1 MKLYHKA
8 FLYRHK
14 WIQPYLQKVLGGI
27 DAVTFLAALALIGG
41 VVYEHG
47 FIISEGAEADLGVLY
62 RTVWG
67 VFLVQTTMHIG
78 LAYRETL
85 KKYRTFTWVLNI
97 LLYLTLIPVI
107 FFEPESG
114 ALKYF
119 WLFLNNRIFQ
129 LILLLLLSLL
139 RLSSGVIGLLGK
151 RTNPSLILAGSF
163 FLIICI
169 GTGLLMLP
177 RCTVDGISWVNALFV
192 STSAVCVT
200 GLVPVDVATT
210 FTSLGQLVIIILIQ
224 IGGLGVM
231 TLTCFFAMF
240 FMGNTSVYNQLAVRD
255 MISSDSL
262 SSLLSTVI
270 YILFFTLVI
279 EGAGMLVLFLSIHGT
294 LGMTVQQE
302 MVFAA
307 FHSISAFCNAG
318 FSTLSENLGNPL
330 VMQHHNLLYI
340 TISVLIILGGIGFPI
355 LVNFKHI
362 AGYHL
367 KRLFYFIRTGKRDR
381 QRIRHLY
388 NLNTKIVLLTTLI
401 LLTGGTIAI
410 LLFEWNGAFAG
421 MSMPDKWVQAF
432 FNATCPRTAGF
443 TSIGLTSFS
452 LQSLLLMLLLM
463 FIGGA
468 AQSTAGGVKVN
479 AFAAAVLSL
488 FAVIR
493 GKSRVEVFRR
503 QLSVDSIRRS
513 NATLVMYLMI
523 LFLGVF
529 VLSVLE
535 PHASLLAL
543 VFECTSALSTVGS
556 SLGLTPAL
564 GEAGKLFVSLLMFIG
579 RVGVITI
586 VLGFVPPQKHTKYK
600 YPDDNLIITK
610 QESCRI
616 NMIYI

>member
-8 FLYRHK
+8 FLFRHK

-27 DAVTFLAALALIGG
+27 DAVTFLAALALTGG

-503 QLSVDSIRRS
+503 
-513 NATLVMYLMI
+513 
-523 LFLGVF
+523 
-529 VLSVLE
+529 
-535 PHASLLAL
+535 
-543 VFECTSALSTVGS
+543 
-556 SLGLTPAL
+556 
-564 GEAGKLFVSLLMFIG
+564 
-579 RVGVITI
+579 
-586 VLGFVPPQKHTKYK
+586 
-600 YPDDNLIITK
+600 
-610 QESCRI
+610 
-616 NMIYI
+616 

>member
-8 FLYRHK
+8 FLFRHK

-62 RTVWG
+62 RTGWG

-210 FTSLGQLVIIILIQ
+210 FTSLGQLFIIILIQ

-279 EGAGMLVLFLSIHGT
+279 EGAGMLVLFLNIHGT

-600 YPDDNLIITK
+600 YPDDNLII
-610 QESCRI
+610 
-616 NMIYI
+616 N

>member
-340 TISVLIILGGIGFPI
+340 TLSVLIILGGIGFPI

-432 FNATCPRTAGF
+432 FNATCPRTPGF

-600 YPDDNLIITK
+600 YPDDNLII
-610 QESCRI
+610 
-616 NMIYI
+616 N

>member
-586 VLGFVPPQKHTKYK
+586 GLGFVPPQKHTKYK
-600 YPDDNLIITK
+600 YPDDNLII
-610 QESCRI
+610 
-616 NMIYI
+616 N

>member
-468 AQSTAGGVKVN
+468 ARGVKVN

-600 YPDDNLIITK
+600 YPDDNLII
-610 QESCRI
+610 
-616 NMIYI
+616 N

>member
-27 DAVTFLAALALIGG
+27 DAVKFLAALALIGG

-493 GKSRVEVFRR
+493 GKNRVEVFRR

-600 YPDDNLIITK
+600 YPDDNLII
-610 QESCRI
+610 
-616 NMIYI
+616 N

>member
-151 RTNPSLILAGSF
+151 RTNPSLTLAGSF

-600 YPDDNLIITK
+600 YPDDNLII
-610 QESCRI
+610 
-616 NMIYI
+616 N

>member
-262 SSLLSTVI
+262 LSLLSTVI

-493 GKSRVEVFRR
+493 GKNRVEVFRR

-600 YPDDNLIITK
+600 YPDDNLII
-610 QESCRI
+610 
-616 NMIYI
+616 N

>member
-493 GKSRVEVFRR
+493 GKSWVEVFRR

-600 YPDDNLIITK
+600 YPDDNLII
-610 QESCRI
+610 
-616 NMIYI
+616 N

>member
-8 FLYRHK
+8 CLYRHK

-294 LGMTVQQE
+294 LGMTMQQE

-330 VMQHHNLLYI
+330 VMHHHNLLYI

-600 YPDDNLIITK
+600 YPDDNLII
-610 QESCRI
+610 
-616 NMIYI
+616 N

>member
-493 GKSRVEVFRR
+493 GKSRVEVLRR

-600 YPDDNLIITK
+600 YPDDNLII
-610 QESCRI
+610 
-616 NMIYI
+616 N

>member
-564 GEAGKLFVSLLMFIG
+564 GEAGKLFASLLMFIG

-600 YPDDNLIITK
+600 YPDDNLII
-610 QESCRI
+610 
-616 NMIYI
+616 N

>member
-468 AQSTAGGVKVN
+468 AQSNAGGVKVN
-479 AFAAAVLSL
+479 AFAAALLSL

-493 GKSRVEVFRR
+493 GKNRVEVFRR

-600 YPDDNLIITK
+600 YPDDNLII
-610 QESCRI
+610 
-616 NMIYI
+616 N

>member
-47 FIISEGAEADLGVLY
+47 FILSEGAEADLGVLY

-600 YPDDNLIITK
+600 YPDDNLII
-610 QESCRI
+610 
-616 NMIYI
+616 N

>member
-27 DAVTFLAALALIGG
+27 DVVTFLAALALIGG

-139 RLSSGVIGLLGK
+139 RLSSEVIGLLGK

-240 FMGNTSVYNQLAVRD
+240 FMGNTS
-255 MISSDSL
+255 
-262 SSLLSTVI
+262 
-270 YILFFTLVI
+270 
-279 EGAGMLVLFLSIHGT
+279 
-294 LGMTVQQE
+294 
-302 MVFAA
+302 
-307 FHSISAFCNAG
+307 G

-488 FAVIR
+488 LAVIR

-529 VLSVLE
+529 VLSSLE

-600 YPDDNLIITK
+600 YPDDNLII
-610 QESCRI
+610 
-616 NMIYI
+616 N

>member
-479 AFAAAVLSL
+479 TFAAAVLSL

-600 YPDDNLIITK
+600 YPDDNLII
-610 QESCRI
+610 
-616 NMIYI
+616 N

>member
-192 STSAVCVT
+192 YTSAVCVT

-600 YPDDNLIITK
+600 YPDDNLII
-610 QESCRI
+610 
-616 NMIYI
+616 N

>member
-421 MSMPDKWVQAF
+421 MSVRDKWVQAF

-600 YPDDNLIITK
+600 YPDDNLII
-610 QESCRI
+610 
-616 NMIYI
+616 N

>member
-388 NLNTKIVLLTTLI
+388 NLNTKIVLTTLI

-600 YPDDNLIITK
+600 YPDDNLII
-610 QESCRI
+610 
-616 NMIYI
+616 N

>member
-177 RCTVDGISWVNALFV
+177 RCTVDGISWVNTLFV

-279 EGAGMLVLFLSIHGT
+279 EGAGMLVLFLNIHGT

-600 YPDDNLIITK
+600 YPDDNLII
-610 QESCRI
+610 
-616 NMIYI
+616 N

>member
-600 YPDDNLIITK
+600 YPDDNLII
-610 QESCRI
+610 
-616 NMIYI
+616 N

>member
-401 LLTGGTIAI
+401 LLTGGAIAI

-600 YPDDNLIITK
+600 YPDDNLII
-610 QESCRI
+610 
-616 NMIYI
+616 N

>member
-210 FTSLGQLVIIILIQ
+210 FTSLGQLVFIILIQ

-294 LGMTVQQE
+294 LGLTVQQE

-600 YPDDNLIITK
+600 YPDDNLII
-610 QESCRI
+610 
-616 NMIYI
+616 N

>member
-443 TSIGLTSFS
+443 TSICLTSFS

-600 YPDDNLIITK
+600 YPDDNLII
-610 QESCRI
+610 
-616 NMIYI
+616 N

>member
-8 FLYRHK
+8 FLFRHK

-279 EGAGMLVLFLSIHGT
+279 EGAGMLVLFLNIHGT

-468 AQSTAGGVKVN
+468 AQSTAGGVEVN

-600 YPDDNLIITK
+600 YPDDNLII
-610 QESCRI
+610 
-616 NMIYI
+616 N

>member
-1 MKLYHKA
+1 MNMALLFRKERRQISVYC
-8 FLYRHK
+8 
-14 WIQPYLQKVLGGI
+14 IGPY
-27 DAVTFLAALALIGG
+27 
-41 VVYEHG
+41 
-47 FIISEGAEADLGVLY
+47 GA
-62 RTVWG
+62 

-600 YPDDNLIITK
+600 YPDDNLII
-610 QESCRI
+610 
-616 NMIYI
+616 N

>member
-47 FIISEGAEADLGVLY
+47 FIIWEGAEADLGVLY

-139 RLSSGVIGLLGK
+139 RLSSGVIGLLGE

-503 QLSVDSIRRS
+503 QLSVDSIGRS

-600 YPDDNLIITK
+600 YPDDNLII
-610 QESCRI
+610 
-616 NMIYI
+616 N

>member
-543 VFECTSALSTVGS
+543 VFEYTSALSTVGS

-600 YPDDNLIITK
+600 YPDDNLII
-610 QESCRI
+610 
-616 NMIYI
+616 N

>member
-318 FSTLSENLGNPL
+318 FSPLSENLGNPL

-600 YPDDNLIITK
+600 YPDDNLII
-610 QESCRI
+610 
-616 NMIYI
+616 N

>member
-479 AFAAAVLSL
+479 AFAAAVLKKPGGGVPAAAFGGFDQAFQCYPGDVPYDSFSGCICPECARTAC
-488 FAVIR
+488 FAIGLGFRVYFGFEYR
-493 GKSRVEVFRR
+493 RVESRSDSGFRR
-503 QLSVDSIRRS
+503 SR
-513 NATLVMYLMI
+513 
-523 LFLGVF
+523 
-529 VLSVLE
+529 
-535 PHASLLAL
+535 
-543 VFECTSALSTVGS
+543 
-556 SLGLTPAL
+556 
-564 GEAGKLFVSLLMFIG
+564 
-579 RVGVITI
+579 
-586 VLGFVPPQKHTKYK
+586 
-600 YPDDNLIITK
+600 
-610 QESCRI
+610 
-616 NMIYI
+616 

>member
-8 FLYRHK
+8 FLFRHK

-579 RVGVITI
+579 WVGVITI

-600 YPDDNLIITK
+600 YPDDNLII
-610 QESCRI
+610 
-616 NMIYI
+616 N

>member
-8 FLYRHK
+8 FLFRHK

-177 RCTVDGISWVNALFV
+177 RCTVDGISWVNTLFV

-432 FNATCPRTAGF
+432 FNATCPRPAGF
-443 TSIGLTSFS
+443 TSIGLTSFHY
-452 LQSLLLMLLLM
+452 
-463 FIGGA
+463 
-468 AQSTAGGVKVN
+468 
-479 AFAAAVLSL
+479 
-488 FAVIR
+488 
-493 GKSRVEVFRR
+493 RV
-503 QLSVDSIRRS
+503 
-513 NATLVMYLMI
+513 
-523 LFLGVF
+523 
-529 VLSVLE
+529 
-535 PHASLLAL
+535 
-543 VFECTSALSTVGS
+543 C
-556 SLGLTPAL
+556 
-564 GEAGKLFVSLLMFIG
+564 
-579 RVGVITI
+579 
-586 VLGFVPPQKHTKYK
+586 
-600 YPDDNLIITK
+600 
-610 QESCRI
+610 C
-616 NMIYI
+616 

>member
-114 ALKYF
+114 VLKYF

-600 YPDDNLIITK
+600 YPDDNLII
-610 QESCRI
+610 
-616 NMIYI
+616 N

>member
-432 FNATCPRTAGF
+432 FNATCPRAAGF

-600 YPDDNLIITK
+600 YPDDNLII
-610 QESCRI
+610 
-616 NMIYI
+616 N

>member
-564 GEAGKLFVSLLMFIG
+564 GEAGRLFVSLLMFIG

-600 YPDDNLIITK
+600 YPDDNLII
-610 QESCRI
+610 
-616 NMIYI
+616 N

>member
-307 FHSISAFCNAG
+307 FHSVSAFCNAG

-600 YPDDNLIITK
+600 YPDDNLII
-610 QESCRI
+610 
-616 NMIYI
+616 N

>member
-468 AQSTAGGVKVN
+468 AQSTAGGVQVN

-600 YPDDNLIITK
+600 YPDDNLII
-610 QESCRI
+610 
-616 NMIYI
+616 N